1 MLRINIF
8 FRIAIIHKAIILRFF
23 ILTTI
28 LGNLLIGLDDNL
40 KTTHKDTS
48 RD

>member
-8 FRIAIIHKAIILRFF
+8 FKIAIIYKAIIFHFF
-23 ILTTI
+23 ILTMI
-28 LGNLLIGLDDNL
+28 SGNLLIGLDDNL

>member
-8 FRIAIIHKAIILRFF
+8 FKIAIIYKAIILRFF

-28 LGNLLIGLDDNL
+28 SGKLLIGLDDNL
-40 KTTHKDTS
+40 KTTHNDTS

>member
-8 FRIAIIHKAIILRFF
+8 FRNAIIYKAIIFRSF

-28 LGNLLIGLDDNL
+28 AGNLLIGLDDNL